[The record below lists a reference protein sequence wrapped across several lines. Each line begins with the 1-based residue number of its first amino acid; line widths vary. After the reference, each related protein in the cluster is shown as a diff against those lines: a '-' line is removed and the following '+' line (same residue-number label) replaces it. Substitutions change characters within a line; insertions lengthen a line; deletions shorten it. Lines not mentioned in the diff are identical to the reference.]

1 MNLNQQQTAYLSDTY
16 NRMEQKFRAECHRM
30 NGRIPYISIDGAYP
44 TWDESMINWWTN
56 GFWGGIMWQ
65 LYHAEN
71 SSDYMSEASCLE
83 EHLEKAFEHFDLL
96 DHDVGFLWLHTAVAH
111 YRLTGDP
118 TARQRGL
125 RAAAVLASRY
135 CPAGEYIRA
144 WNRPGLSQMIID
156 CVMNLPL
163 LFWAASEG
171 AGDHYRQIAIHH
183 LDRVLTHIIREDGS
197 CNHIVEFDEATGE
210 VLNIPGGQG
219 YGENSSWSRGQSWA
233 IYGLALA
240 YRYTKKTSYL
250 NAAKTVA
257 HYFLANIALTDY
269 VSLIDFRAPADPVYY
284 DTTASAC
291 AACGLL
297 EIAEW
302 VDELERPLY
311 EKSAWK
317 VYEKLTHDFSDW
329 NPDRDGILQYG
340 SAKYHRA
347 EDRQVPII
355 YGDYFLLE
363 ASLRLQNKA
372 FLIW

>member
-1 MNLNQQQTAYLSDTY
+1 MENLSSNFWIIPLYLLS
-16 NRMEQKFRAECHRM
+16 NL
-30 NGRIPYISIDGAYP
+30 S
-44 TWDESMINWWTN
+44 
-56 GFWGGIMWQ
+56 
-65 LYHAEN
+65 
-71 SSDYMSEASCLE
+71 
-83 EHLEKAFEHFDLL
+83 
-96 DHDVGFLWLHTAVAH
+96 FLF
-111 YRLTGDP
+111 
-118 TARQRGL
+118 
-125 RAAAVLASRY
+125 
-135 CPAGEYIRA
+135 
-144 WNRPGLSQMIID
+144 
-156 CVMNLPL
+156 NLVCTPCTPL
-163 LFWAASEG
+163 
-171 AGDHYRQIAIHH
+171 
-183 LDRVLTHIIREDGS
+183 
-197 CNHIVEFDEATGE
+197 
-210 VLNIPGGQG
+210 
-219 YGENSSWSRGQSWA
+219 
-233 IYGLALA
+233 LA